1 MRIVVGITGG
11 IAAYKAVS
19 VVRNLVELGHDVKVI
34 PTQNALRFVG
44 SATLEAISKNTVDP
58 DLYTDVADVK
68 HIELGQSADLV
79 IVAPATA
86 SFIARTA
93 AGIADDLLSN
103 VVLATEAPIL
113 VVPAMHTEMWQNSA
127 TVANVTTL
135 RERGI
140 AVMEPAEGRLTGSD
154 SGKGRLP
161 EPDEIVTAALA
172 LAAHGNDLA
181 GLNILIT
188 AGGTQ
193 EPIDAVR
200 FIGNRSSGKQG
211 IALAK
216 AAMARG
222 ANVQLVAANI
232 EVPSSISSVS
242 VKTAAELESVVNAS
256 LSGKDV
262 VIMAAAVADYRVETP
277 ADVKLKKADLGAA
290 LDLHL
295 VQNPDILAGLVMSRG
310 ESREPLL
317 VGFAAESDTERLETL
332 ALEKISRKGCD
343 LLVANDISGSKV
355 FGAETTSVLVV
366 QARDGVVARFAGQ
379 KFSVANELLTVI
391 RDQLHQRRTNS

>member
-68 HIELGQSADLV
+68 HVELGQSADLV

-140 AVMEPAEGRLTGSD
+140 AVMEPASGRLTGSD

-161 EPDEIVTAALA
+161 EPDEIVSAALA

-181 GLNILIT
+181 GLSILIT

-222 ANVQLVAANI
+222 ADVQLIAANI
-232 EVPSSISSVS
+232 EVPSSISSVA
-242 VKTAAELESVVNAS
+242 VKTAAELESAVNVS
-256 LSGKDV
+256 LSGKDA
-262 VIMAAAVADYRVETP
+262 VIMAAAVADYRVEAP
-277 ADVKLKKADLGAA
+277 SDVKLKKADLGTA

-295 VQNPDILAGLVMSRG
+295 VQNPDILAGLVQNRG
-310 ESREPLL
+310 ESQDPIL

-355 FGAETTSVLVV
+355 FGADTTSVLVV
-366 QARDGVVARFAGQ
+366 QAQDGVVARFAGQ

-391 RDQLHQRRTNS
+391 RDQLHKRKNNS

>member
-19 VVRNLVELGHDVKVI
+19 LVRSLVEQGHEVKVI

-68 HIELGQSADLV
+68 HVELGQSADLV

-93 AGIADDLLSN
+93 SGIADDLLSN
-103 VVLATEAPIL
+103 VVLATKAPIL
-113 VVPAMHTEMWQNSA
+113 VAPAMHTEMWENAA
-127 TVANVTTL
+127 TMANIATL
-135 RERGI
+135 RARGI
-140 AVMEPAEGRLTGSD
+140 AVMEPADGRLTGSD

-161 EPDEIVTAALA
+161 EPDEIVAAALA
-172 LAAHGNDLA
+172 LAAHGTDLA

-211 IALAK
+211 VAIAM
-216 AAMARG
+216 AARARG
-222 ANVQLVAANI
+222 ANVQLIGANI
-232 EVPSSISSVS
+232 EMPSSIDSVS
-242 VKTAAELESVVNAS
+242 VKTASELEAAVKVALTSA
-256 LSGKDV
+256 DV
-262 VIMAAAVADYRVETP
+262 VIMAAAVADYRVEAP
-277 ADVKLKKADLGAA
+277 SDLKLKKDHLGTT

-295 VQNPDILAGLVMSRG
+295 VQNPDILADLVEGRG
-310 ESREPLL
+310 DSVTPYL
-317 VGFAAESDTERLETL
+317 VGFAAESDAERLDAL

-343 LLVANDISGSKV
+343 LLVANDISSSKV
-355 FGAETTSVLVV
+355 FGADTTAVTVV
-366 QARDGVVARFAGQ
+366 HAQDGVIARFEGQ
-379 KFSVANELLTVI
+379 KSTVADELLTVI
-391 RDQLHQRRTNS
+391 HDQLPERKNNS